1 MMRKLFPKNLVILLD
16 HGIAVPCE
24 HEGLEHQADGV
35 CILGSCP
42 PPLQQEGVNSGSLP
56 VVDDTVLGNH
66 DLQSPL

>member
-1 MMRKLFPKNLVILLD
+1 MKELLLQDNVTLLD

-42 PPLQQEGVNSGSLP
+42 PPLQQEGVDSGSHH
-56 VVDDTVLGNH
+56 VVDDAVLGNH
-66 DLQSPL
+66 TLRSPL